1 MYVLIGLLIDLMK
14 ILKCIKFYLV
24 FQFVSSMNFR
34 LGWIY
39 FSQVVFHDGEKFEP
53 SYANEASLGK
63 IKIWKSKRSGISVQ
77 ATQYLHN
84 PIR

>member
-34 LGWIY
+34 LG
-39 FSQVVFHDGEKFEP
+39 
-53 SYANEASLGK
+53 
-63 IKIWKSKRSGISVQ
+63 
-77 ATQYLHN
+77 
-84 PIR
+84 